1 MRRWLQVAWGGLV
14 AALAGCSQGE
24 EATPPH
30 NAGLREDSVAVSA
43 DASGDTGPA
52 REDGSQGSAG
62 QSDASDGEASASDSE
77 AAGGSPAS
85 CLGLASTCGQGST
98 DDCCASLPVPGGTFY
113 RGYDGV
119 TFTDRTHP
127 ATVSD
132 FRLDKYEV
140 TVGRFRPFVAA
151 LNAGWRPA
159 DGAGKHS
166 HLNGG
171 KGLLNVGDDA
181 GAVYESGWSSSF
193 DVALPANAATFA
205 GWLACDVP
213 TTPPTAPTATWT
225 PSPGA
230 NENRPINCV
239 NQTVAYAFC
248 IWDGGFL
255 PSEAEW
261 NYAASGGSEQR
272 AYPWSSPATSTV
284 IDDTYA
290 VYSSP
295 STQNVGAKPLGV
307 GKWGHEDLAGN
318 VWEWTLDYSILGA
331 ETTGYADPCTDCV
344 YLPSASGAAVG
355 PVQKRGGSFF
365 SGASGQASVLISS
378 RWPFEP
384 DLAPGVPRG
393 IEGLRC
399 ARAP

>member
-1 MRRWLQVAWGGLV
+1 MRRWQQVAWGGLV

-30 NAGLREDSVAVSA
+30 DAGLREDSVAVSA

-119 TFTDRTHP
+119 TFTDQTHP
-127 ATVSD
+127 ATVSG

-140 TVGRFRPFVAA
+140 TVGRFRRFVAA
-151 LNAGWRPA
+151 WTGGWRPA
-159 DGAGKHS
+159 VGAGKHA

-171 KGLLNVGDDA
+171 RGLLNASGDA
-181 GAVYESGWSSSF
+181 GAVYESGWDSSF
-193 DVALPANAATFA
+193 DANLPTDAATLTQ
-205 GWLACDVP
+205 WLMCDFPQMP
-213 TTPPTAPTATWT
+213 TTQTWT
-225 PSPGA
+225 ASPGA
-230 NENRPINCV
+230 NEDRPINCV
-239 NQTVAYAFC
+239 NWAVAYAFC

-261 NYAASGGSEQR
+261 NYAAAGGAEQR
-272 AYPWSSPATSTV
+272 AYPWSSPSTSTV
-284 IDDTYA
+284 IDDSHA
-290 VYSSP
+290 VYCGGSCT
-295 STQNVGAKPLGV
+295 STQDVGSKLAGS

-318 VWEWTLDYSILGA
+318 VWEWTLDTVILGA
-331 ETTGYADPCTDCV
+331 EISGYPDPCTDCV
-344 YLPSASGAAVG
+344 YQPSVSSLP
-355 PVQKRGGSFF
+355 QKRGGAF
-365 SGASGQASVLISS
+365 SSAASGQGSVLTSD
-378 RWPFEP
+378 RWPYEP
-384 DLAPGVPRG
+384 DFAPGVPRG

-399 ARAP
+399 AQAP